1 VVNAALKKLKI
12 DCAGQCFMGEKLDAS
27 SAAAAAETLGKQ
39 FELRNFLFVL

>member
-27 SAAAAAETLGKQ
+27 SAAATETLGKQ
-39 FELRNFLFVL
+39 F